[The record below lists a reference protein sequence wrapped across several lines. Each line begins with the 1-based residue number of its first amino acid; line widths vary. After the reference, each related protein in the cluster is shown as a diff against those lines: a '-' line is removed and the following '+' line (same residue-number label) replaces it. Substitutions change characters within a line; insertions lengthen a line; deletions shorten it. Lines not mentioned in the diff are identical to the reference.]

1 MAYAKVPVSKWSDKI
16 FAEEKRRFSM
26 VWDDFVLPKRKGR
39 RIYEE
44 KDIDEGPRRDAGGR
58 NAVPY
63 AGDIVCKC
71 GRAGVCTDNVE
82 ICGILWS
89 ECRSAGFRH
98 NYK

>member
-1 MAYAKVPVSKWSDKI
+1 M
-16 FAEEKRRFSM
+16 
-26 VWDDFVLPKRKGR
+26 LPKRKGR

-71 GRAGVCTDNVE
+71 GRAGVCTDNGE
-82 ICGILWS
+82 ICGIL
-89 ECRSAGFRH
+89 
-98 NYK
+98 